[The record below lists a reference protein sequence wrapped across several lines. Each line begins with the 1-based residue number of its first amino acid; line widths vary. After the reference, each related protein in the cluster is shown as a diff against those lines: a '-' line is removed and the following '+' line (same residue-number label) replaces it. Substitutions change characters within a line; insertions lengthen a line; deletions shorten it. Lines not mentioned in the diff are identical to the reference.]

1 MSFLTFALAYTGLA
15 ALSLAM
21 HRHAREV
28 FQRELA
34 DGPRLALRCAGGCLL
49 VVSLILT
56 VASSGWPVGTVEWFG
71 MLIASAVACVL
82 LLTYYPKAVAV
93 LAAALPALAVVVLIL
108 DRYRAWPSP

>member
-1 MSFLTFALAYTGLA
+1 MSFVAFAFTYAGLA

-21 HRHAREV
+21 NRHAREV

-34 DGPRLALRCAGGCLL
+34 DAPRLALRCAGGCLL

-56 VASSGWPVGTVEWFG
+56 AAGSGWPVGTVEWFG

-93 LAAALPALAVVVLIL
+93 LAAALPVLAVFALIL
-108 DRYRAWPSP
+108 DRYTAWPSP

>member
-1 MSFLTFALAYTGLA
+1 MSFLTFALAYAGLA

-21 HRHAREV
+21 NRHAREV

-34 DGPRLALRCAGGCLL
+34 DGARLALRGAGGCLL

-56 VASSGWPVGTVEWFG
+56 AAGSGWPVGTVEWFG
-71 MLIASAVACVL
+71 MLTASAVACVL

-93 LAAALPALAVVVLIL
+93 LAAALPALALVVLIHG
-108 DRYRAWPSP
+108 RYMAWSSP